1 MKTKLKNMVRGKEI
15 DMQSYLHIKICKIWV
30 GENVYALKISCRGK
44 RIVGKTN
51 KGISVEKCNRF
62 KKLKL

>member
-1 MKTKLKNMVRGKEI
+1 
-15 DMQSYLHIKICKIWV
+15 MQSYLHIKICKIRV
-30 GENVYALKISCRGK
+30 GENLYTLKISCRGK

-51 KGISVEKCNRF
+51 KGMSVEKYNRF